1 MASERALKCAR
12 EWLPDCKKRDCPCE
26 GPSQLRLADLI
37 DRHFHVHP
45 PGKEAETAAVRIMQQ
60 AEVSGSPQG
69 LDGVR
74 KMMVDIIASAY
85 ADRLAKY
92 EAVCEFVTKISTLEW
107 VMTEEGA
114 AKLRKLLAALRE
126 DKA

>member
-1 MASERALKCAR
+1 MAE
-12 EWLPDCKKRDCPCE
+12 LPKDIE
-26 GPSQLRLADLI
+26 LA
-37 DRHFHVHP
+37 P
-45 PGKEAETAAVRIMQQ
+45 
-60 AEVSGSPQG
+60 
-69 LDGVR
+69 
-74 KMMVDIIASAY
+74 IIASAY
-85 ADRLAKY
+85 ADRIVKY

>member
-1 MASERALKCAR
+1 MASERATRFADELFTF
-12 EWLPDCKKRDCPCE
+12 LNGPDTTSKMRKLDKKPVAE
-26 GPSQLRLADLI
+26 LF
-37 DRHFHVHP
+37 DRHFPVPP
-45 PGKEAETAAVRIMQQ
+45 PGKEAWWAANNILKAM
-60 AEVSGSPQG
+60 AELPKDIE
-69 LDGVR
+69 LAP
-74 KMMVDIIASAY
+74 IIASAY
-85 ADRLAKY
+85 ADRIVKY